1 VDLHTNS
8 QETRI
13 KNELK
18 DNIINDNKVRWKKVK
33 SKI

>member
-18 DNIINDNKVRWKKVK
+18 DNIINDNKVR
-33 SKI
+33 